1 MKLQKM
7 PDAGIVGMEKLDRNS
22 SIGKTEASVVSK
34 KRAMPIRTIKVNR
47 IKLGQVQSLSLEVAR
62 ELSHVM
68 LNKF

>member
-22 SIGKTEASVVSK
+22 SIGKTEALVVSK